1 MLHGTLEYVNSL
13 AQERYHRYARP
24 APPRRVLGRREL
36 DLPARLV
43 PRGGSGDQGRRA
55 A

>member
-1 MLHGTLEYVNSL
+1 MLHGTAEYVNAL
-13 AQERYHRYARP
+13 AQERYHRYARL

-36 DLPARLV
+36 ELPARFV
-43 PRGGSGDQGRRA
+43 PRGGIGDQGRHA